1 MSKAATKALIDAN
14 ITSNGVQAITGPI
27 LNNVLNTMVDD
38 YGTQD
43 EVSQL
48 AQEITGIIQLGQ
60 WSLGSMNVPANG
72 HIPDYAS
79 DTRIRQAEMVAP
91 YAGNFH
97 ITCNAGY
104 EFLIYVVG
112 KISTVTWS
120 ANRYVPLEKGDI
132 FRLAVRQVP
141 DVNYSSYTQEQ
152 IDAVGAASGLT
163 MTIGSVNDRLT
174 EVSRDVEGAPE
185 NIVLNVSAIISGITY
200 APNPLASGDAF
211 TLKFILGAANW
222 TRFAFSK
229 NNTGTNWNT
238 ESANGNLYFW
248 KQINST
254 GTTTWQDVAPDP
266 AVYPYLMYQ
275 KPSGSNTIQLI
286 KNAVPGLDERV
297 ADIEDGGV
305 VKQTQLST
313 TTQINDVSGAIA
325 SGYSKIIRFTNPLIP
340 GTTYRFTL
348 DLTAETSAN
357 ISKLAHVYLLS
368 NALSNTQVGDVV
380 SSYNKTQ
387 GGAQSFDVTPSD
399 FVVAVNIVFQN
410 TYSIS
415 GASLKVQTD
424 YTRPAFGNYDNL
436 QSFITNSVEGKTVL
450 MLGDS
455 ITQLPDT
462 DSPVSVPGLAG
473 MGIVEYSV
481 LRLGANVIR
490 GAFGGSHL
498 ARRSVTK
505 PTSVTTDGEA
515 RALLDIPSIIEA
527 LVSGDWTLQQAAAT
541 FAGMDASWERIV
553 QTLSSLDMSSVS
565 AVTIF
570 AGTNDMA
577 GNAPLGAEDSIDPY
591 YVNGAVNYIAS
602 IFCAAFPQIQLFIYT
617 PCYRKFSANWSID
630 TDYAEDYKNAL
641 NLTLYD
647 YADAIIARA
656 KENALPVCDMIRTM
670 GWNRYNYHAFCPD
683 NDATHPRKGFQ
694 HLAARICGFMLSHQ
708 NRY

>member
-1 MSKAATKALIDAN
+1 MSKQATKALIDAN
-14 ITSNGVQAITGPI
+14 ITANGTQAITGPI

-48 AQEITGIIQLGQ
+48 AQEITGIIQLGP
-60 WSLGSMNVPANG
+60 WSLGSINVPANG

-79 DTRIRQAEMVAP
+79 NTRIRQPEMVAP

-152 IDAVGAASGLT
+152 IDAVGAASGLK
-163 MTIGSVNDRLT
+163 MAIGSVNDRLT
-174 EVSRDVEGAPE
+174 EVSRDVEGTPE
-185 NIVLNVSAIISGITY
+185 NLVLNVSAIISGITY
-200 APNPLASGDAF
+200 VPNPLASGDAF

-286 KNAVPGLDERV
+286 KDAVPGLVERV

-313 TTQINDVSGAIA
+313 TTQINDVSGTIA
-325 SGYSKIIRFTNPLIP
+325 SGYNKIVRFTSPLLP
-340 GTTYRFTL
+340 GTEYRFTV
-348 DLTAETSAN
+348 DLSEETSSN
-357 ISKLAHVYLLS
+357 ISKLAHIYLLS
-368 NALSNTQVGDVV
+368 NNLSNTQVGDIV
-380 SSYNKTQ
+380 SNYNKNT
-387 GGAQSFDVTPSD
+387 GGAQSFNVTPTD
-399 FVVAVNIVFQN
+399 FVVGVNIVFQN

-415 GASLKVQTD
+415 GASLKIKTN
-424 YTRPAFGNYDNL
+424 YSRPAFGNYDNL
-436 QSFITNSVEGKTVL
+436 QAFVNNSLEGKKIL

-455 ITQLPDT
+455 ITQLPYT
-462 DSPVSVPGLAG
+462 DSTLFALAG
-473 MGIVEYSV
+473 MGIVEYSAIK
-481 LRLGANVIR
+481 LGAEVIR

-498 ARRSVTK
+498 ARRSATK
-505 PTSVTTDGEA
+505 PTSVTSDGEA
-515 RALLDIPSIIEA
+515 RALLDVPSIVEA
-527 LVSGDWTLQQAAAT
+527 LVSGDWTLQEAAAAYT
-541 FAGMDASWERIV
+541 GVDVSWAWIVDA
-553 QTLSSLDMSSVS
+553 LSAIDMSEVA

-577 GNAPLGAEDSIDPY
+577 GNAPLGDTDSKNPY
-591 YVNGAVNYIAS
+591 YVNGAVNYIAD
-602 IFCAAFPQIQLFIYT
+602 IFCTAFPQVQLFIFT
-617 PCYRKFSANWSID
+617 PCYRKFSADWADDS
-630 TDYAEDYKNAL
+630 DYAEDYKNTL

-647 YADAIIARA
+647 YVDAIIARA
-656 KENALPVCDMIRTM
+656 KENAVPVCDLIRTM
-670 GWNRYNYHAFCPD
+670 GWNRYNYHAFCDD

-694 HLAARICGFMLSHQ
+694 HLATRICGFMLSHQ